1 MLIAFKKMGSGG
13 GKPAQEQ
20 ADELEDVINASREE
34 RGALSAMLTQ
44 IEMHAKKL
52 SHVGKSLQ

>member
-44 IEMHAKKL
+44 IEMHAKKAL
-52 SHVGKSLQ
+52 ARR